1 LYQAFDESWRWRNE
15 IAGKYQER
23 YWRQLVQY
31 LSQTPFPNDAAKFV
45 ISTDA
50 ITYNPGG
57 NAEIRVRLRD
67 GVKEASANEDVRAVL
82 WHEDKRVAS
91 FPIIAEPGETAILSG
106 HTGALASGGYEV
118 SIENLASSGSELRA
132 RFDVRQPANS
142 ELSNLTLNE
151 EMLQLMATNSHG
163 TYFREENIAQLLSAL
178 NPLQSGRIIESE
190 TPIWQSGW
198 WFSVVMLLL
207 TLEWALRKRIGLL

>member
-1 LYQAFDESWRWRNE
+1 M
-15 IAGKYQER
+15 
-23 YWRQLVQY
+23 
-31 LSQTPFPNDAAKFV
+31 
-45 ISTDA
+45 
-50 ITYNPGG
+50 
-57 NAEIRVRLRD
+57 
-67 GVKEASANEDVRAVL
+67 
-82 WHEDKRVAS
+82 
-91 FPIIAEPGETAILSG
+91 
-106 HTGALASGGYEV
+106 ASGGYEV

-163 TYFREENIAQLLSAL
+163 TYFREENIGQLLSAL

-198 WFSVVMLLL
+198 WFSVVVLLL